1 MADIIPD
8 QSISGNKI
16 AGGVVTRF
24 SSTGI
29 QDLASKPS
37 LIVTDETI
45 TVNSVNTS
53 NLNGNV
59 SVNGNLAVKGSV
71 DFTENIQFLKD
82 LFIGGNL
89 TANTLTVRTL
99 KATVTQETKHPVTF
113 LATIPGDLNGM
124 GLQWKVGDK
133 TDSFVYQ
140 NGSLTSN
147 LNIDLNIDSAFKIAG
162 TSVLNSNTLGKTVTF
177 SSLTQ
182 VGRLTELTV
191 DGTVKF
197 NKEFETRGAVNLY
210 NTLNV
215 AGAAKFSNITADV
228 VTANKFVNA
237 DGSDTSG
244 AFVGDTEPD
253 LIGKGLHWSYLNK
266 QKHLI
271 YREGNRL
278 WSNMSV
284 DLDQDQVYKIDNTTV
299 LSRSTLGSSITKSN
313 LQEIGE
319 LNELVVSGN
328 AVIGEFAFF
337 NASDLRV
344 GFGTETPNAAVEIVD
359 SGTNI
364 VIGKKGVG
372 TYSNHDLNIVTDNLT
387 RILVKNNGEV
397 IFGDPV
403 SKNAIVK
410 INGELHVTNL
420 VSDTRTERDA
430 PLEFKAGIGSNIY
443 GKGLIWTGTGGTR
456 QLVMMGN
463 PDRLWTSE
471 SFEIAQDQCYY
482 IGGRPVLT
490 QGELGSTVITSSL
503 TKVGILESL
512 HVHGTVRFDN
522 EVTLKGLQTNNVTL
536 SEGNDQLV
544 ATPSVFN
551 TTSDF
556 TLRVQESDALYFGSS
571 EIAIGSR
578 TNTRRPVK
586 VFGALSVG
594 INNPDPTLGL
604 SVAGDVSFN
613 NKKFINGT
621 EAPQSG
627 EFRKGDI
634 CWNQQ
639 PTLAGYVG
647 WICLVDGTPG
657 VWAPFGQIANQ

>member
-16 AGGVVTRF
+16 AGGIVTRF

-29 QDLASKPS
+29 QDLATKPA
-37 LIVTDETI
+37 LIVTDESI

-59 SVNGNLAVKGSV
+59 SVNGNLSVQGSV
-71 DFTENIQFLKD
+71 DFAENIQFLKD
-82 LFIGGNL
+82 LFINGNL

-99 KATVTQETKHPVTF
+99 KATVTQETKQPLTF
-113 LATIPGDLNGM
+113 LANFPGDLNGM
-124 GLQWKVGDK
+124 GLLWKVGSK
-133 TDSFVYQ
+133 TDSLVYQ

-147 LNIDLNIDSAFKIAG
+147 INIDLNIDSSFSIAG

-182 VGRLTELTV
+182 VGRLTDLTV
-191 DGTVKF
+191 DGAVKF
-197 NKEFETRGAVNLY
+197 SKTFETSGAVSLY
-210 NTLNV
+210 NTLTV
-215 AGAAKFSNITADV
+215 AGAAKFANITAGV
-228 VTANKFVNA
+228 VTASKFVTTDGA
-237 DGSDTSG
+237 DSAGSF
-244 AFVGDTEPD
+244 AGDTEVD
-253 LIGKGLHWSYLNK
+253 LIGKGFHWTYANK
-266 QKHLI
+266 QKNLI

-278 WSNMSV
+278 WSNLSL
-284 DLDQDQVYKIDNTTV
+284 DLDTDQVYKIDNTTV
-299 LSRSTLGSSITKSN
+299 LSRNALGSSITRSN

-328 AVIGEFAFF
+328 AIIGEFAFF
-337 NASDLRV
+337 NAGDLRL
-344 GFGTETPNAAVEIVD
+344 GIGTETPNAAIEIVD
-359 SGTNI
+359 AGTNI
-364 VIGKKGVG
+364 VIGKKGIG
-372 TYSNHDLNIVTDNLT
+372 TYSNHDLSIVTDNLT
-387 RILVKNNGEV
+387 RILIKNNGEV
-397 IFGDPV
+397 IFGDAV
-403 SKNAIVK
+403 SKNAVVK

-420 VSDTRTERDA
+420 VADTRTERDT
-430 PLEFKAGIGSNIY
+430 PLEFKAGNNSNIY

-463 PDRLWTSE
+463 PDRLWTTE

-490 QGELGSTVITSSL
+490 QGELGATVITSSL

-512 HVHGTVRFDN
+512 HVRGNTRFDGD
-522 EVTLKGLQTNNVTL
+522 VTLKGVQTQSVTL
-536 SEGNDQLV
+536 TEGTSQLV
-544 ATPSVFN
+544 ATSN
-551 TTSDF
+551 SINATSEL
-556 TLRVQESDALYFGSS
+556 TLRVQESDALYFSS
-571 EIAIGSR
+571 NEITIGSK
-578 TNTRRPVK
+578 TNNRRPVK
-586 VFGALSVG
+586 IFGALSVG
-594 INNPDPTLGL
+594 INNPDPTVGL

-621 EAPQSG
+621 EAPSTG

-639 PTLAGYVG
+639 PTLSGYVG

-657 VWAPFGQIANQ
+657 VWASFGQIASQ

>member
-29 QDLASKPS
+29 QDLATKPA

-59 SVNGNLAVKGSV
+59 SVNGNLSVNGSV
-71 DFTENIQFLKD
+71 DFVENIQFLKD
-82 LFIGGNL
+82 LFINGNL

-99 KATVTQETKHPVTF
+99 KATVTQETKQPLTF
-113 LATIPGDLNGM
+113 LANFPGDLNGM
-124 GLQWKVGDK
+124 GLLWKVGDK
-133 TDSFVYQ
+133 TDSLVYQ

-147 LNIDLNIDSAFKIAG
+147 ININLNIDSSFSIAG

-182 VGRLTELTV
+182 VGRLTDLTV
-191 DGTVKF
+191 DGAVKF
-197 NKEFETRGAVNLY
+197 NKTFETSGAVSLY

-228 VTANKFVNA
+228 VTASKFVTTDGA
-237 DGSDTSG
+237 DSAGSF
-244 AFVGDTEPD
+244 AGDTEAD
-253 LIGKGLHWSYLNK
+253 LIGKGFHWSYANK

-278 WSNMSV
+278 WSNLSL
-284 DLDQDQVYKIDNTTV
+284 DLDADQVYKIDNTTV
-299 LSRSTLGSSITKSN
+299 LSRNALGSSITRSN

-328 AVIGEFAFF
+328 AIIGEFAFF
-337 NASDLRV
+337 NASDLRL
-344 GFGTETPNAAVEIVD
+344 GIGTETPNAAIEIVD
-359 SGTNI
+359 AGTNI
-364 VIGKKGVG
+364 VIGKKGIG
-372 TYSNHDLNIVTDNLT
+372 TYSNHDLNIVTDNIT

-397 IFGDPV
+397 VFGDAV
-403 SKNAIVK
+403 NKNAVVR
-410 INGELHVTNL
+410 INGELHVTSL
-420 VSDTRTERDA
+420 VADTRTERDT
-430 PLEFKAGIGSNIY
+430 PLEFKAGNNSNIY
-443 GKGLIWTGTGGTR
+443 GKGLIWTGTGSTR

-463 PDRLWTSE
+463 PDRLWTTE

-512 HVHGTVRFDN
+512 TVRGNAQFDGQVKLSSLQTAS
-522 EVTLKGLQTNNVTL
+522 VTLT
-536 SEGNDQLV
+536 EGTSQLV
-544 ATPSVFN
+544 TTPSSFN
-551 TTSDF
+551 ASHDF
-556 TLRVQESDALYFGSS
+556 TLRVQENDALYFDSK
-571 EIAIGSR
+571 EITIGSK

-586 VFGALSVG
+586 IFGSMSVG
-594 INNPDPTLGL
+594 INNPDPTVGL

-613 NKKFINGT
+613 NKKFVNGT
-621 EAPQSG
+621 EAPITG

-639 PTLAGYVG
+639 PTLSGYVG